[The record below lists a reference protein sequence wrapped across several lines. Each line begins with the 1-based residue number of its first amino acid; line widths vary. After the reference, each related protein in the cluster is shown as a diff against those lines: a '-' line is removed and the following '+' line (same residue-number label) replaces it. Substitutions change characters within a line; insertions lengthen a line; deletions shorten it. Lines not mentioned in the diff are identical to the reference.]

1 VFAVAALIAVPL
13 PFRTPVMLVES
24 VIAGVVVAFAT
35 VPANPLADTTET
47 VVTVP
52 DPPPPPV
59 YCGILS
65 VLPTNVAAPDVPVVV
80 SVIGA

>member
-24 VIAGVVVAFAT
+24 VMAGVVVALAT

-52 DPPPPPV
+52 DPPPPPTV
-59 YCGILS
+59 AQEVLVPS
-65 VLPTNVAAPDVPVVV
+65 VVKYLPELVA
-80 SVIGA
+80 